1 MFELMPFAKSM
12 MNPFYEMDKMTR
24 GFFGDTAP
32 QAFRTDV
39 QDNGDHYTLEAE
51 LPGFRKED
59 IHIDVEGDRLTIQ
72 AERKSEDSRQDD
84 QGNYLRRERYYGS
97 YSRSFDISQIAEDQI
112 SAAYENGVLKLELP
126 KKTVVTPTSRR
137 LEIQ

>member
-1 MFELMPFAKSM
+1 MFELMPFTKSM

-24 GFFGDTAP
+24 NLFGDTSL
-32 QAFRTDV
+32 QTFRTDV
-39 QDNGDHYTLEAE
+39 QDNGDRYTLEAE
-51 LPGFRKED
+51 LPGFQKED

-72 AERKSEDSRQDD
+72 AERKSEDSQQDD
-84 QGNYLRRERYYGS
+84 HYLRRERYYGA

-112 SAAYENGVLKLELP
+112 SAAYENGILKLELP
-126 KKTVVTPTSRR
+126 KKTVVSPTSRR

>member
-1 MFELMPFAKSM
+1 MFELMPFTKSM

-24 GFFGDTAP
+24 NFFGDTSL
-32 QAFRTDV
+32 QTFRTDV
-39 QDNGDHYTLEAE
+39 QDNGDRYTLEAE
-51 LPGFRKED
+51 LPGFQKED

-72 AERKSEDSRQDD
+72 AEHKSEDSQQDD

-112 SAAYENGVLKLELP
+112 SAAYENGILKLELP
-126 KKTVVTPTSRR
+126 KTTVVSPTSRR